1 MLKIFLLATYKELT
15 LADYLSCSIRSSDVK
30 YHYYVPVT
38 LAMQGT
44 TMGCG
49 LSFFTTV
56 NLFLTIF
63 TPPFYSVP
71 CKIGRAS
78 APLII
83 NALKL
88 AYHDTRCFWLP
99 ITAQIMPP

>member
-1 MLKIFLLATYKELT
+1 MLKIIILATYKDLT

-30 YHYYVPVT
+30 YHYYVHVT
-38 LAMQGT
+38 LATQGT
-44 TMGCG
+44 KMGGG

-78 APLII
+78 AAVII

-88 AYHDTRCFWLP
+88 AYYDTQCFWLP
-99 ITAQIMPP
+99 ITAQIMPA